1 MPNKKKKSGSGDGY
15 TPSRLGREGR
25 PGDGSPGGSDP
36 GTPRSGGGDG
46 GLTRESSSDVPPYE
60 SDPLPGWTGLEAHAP
75 CEEAT
80 RVTLDVK
87 MPVAAG
93 IGVHVHVLMSQ
104 QLMTRAS
111 LGAGDWVALAVCEG
125 PEAVGNVGGAP
136 GGPPGTP
143 GTPRGASTPGTPGS
157 ATRQAAQAL
166 VGLSIADPPPAP
178 AVHIPALLARNVT
191 LDSASAPDGTSHG
204 ASAAAAAAAT
214 GKLGRFTVMARVHP
228 NPKANGLDAVQLAR
242 KVWHSLGSPAAGAKM
257 LVLPLNVGAAT
268 PLAAPALV
276 GPMEGA
282 PCAAKATL
290 RLWATEGDSANAG
303 WLEKGLGGGDEGAGD
318 DHRAHESRDAT
329 AVGARVAR
337 EARDGRPRVTLREHR
352 AAAVAR
358 RERVLQRGQNRGR
371 HQRSR
376 RVNRR
381 RSTAERS
388 RGCRG

>member
-1 MPNKKKKSGSGDGY
+1 MVVGKALRYFGRGRSRPVPTVRPGAACRTRRRSPVPGTATRRPGSGA
-15 TPSRLGREGR
+15 RA
-25 PGDGSPGGSDP
+25 DP
-36 GTPRSGGGDG
+36 AMARRADPTRAPRAPAAATEDS
-46 GLTRESSSDVPPYE
+46 TRESSSDVPPYE

-242 KVWHSLGSPAAGAKM
+242 KVWHSLGSPAAGGEDA
-257 LVLPLNVGAAT
+257 
-268 PLAAPALV
+268 
-276 GPMEGA
+276 
-282 PCAAKATL
+282 CAAAQ
-290 RLWATEGDSANAG
+290 R
-303 WLEKGLGGGDEGAGD
+303 
-318 DHRAHESRDAT
+318 RSRDAVGGARARGAHGGRAVRGQGDAQ
-329 AVGARVAR
+329 AVGDGRGLRERRVAR
-337 EARDGRPRVTLREHR
+337 EGPR
-352 AAAVAR
+352 R
-358 RERVLQRGQNRGR
+358 R
-371 HQRSR
+371 R
-376 RVNRR
+376 RRRRR
-381 RSTAERS
+381 RSQSTRKPGRDSCRCSSRS
-388 RGCRG
+388 RGARWTAARYSPGTSCGCRCSA